1 MTTLVVSFVPVV
13 AVSYTGTGIYR
24 QQLAVEELVLV
35 KWQLAIRELVLKNLR
50 PKKGRPEG
58 LPKDV
63 AVLLISLTVYYLQ
76 GFRCMFTRCF
86 RNVDHLRT
94 CISHCLLVKI
104 RFINRLI
111 EC

>member
-50 PKKGRPEG
+50 PKKRE
-58 LPKDV
+58 
-63 AVLLISLTVYYLQ
+63 
-76 GFRCMFTRCF
+76 TR
-86 RNVDHLRT
+86 R
-94 CISHCLLVKI
+94 SP
-104 RFINRLI
+104 
-111 EC
+111 

>member
-63 AVLLISLTVYYLQ
+63 AVLLSLTVYSLQ
-76 GFRCMFTRCF
+76 GFCCAFTRCF

-94 CISHCLLVKI
+94 CVSHCLLM
-104 RFINRLI
+104 
-111 EC
+111 

>member
-63 AVLLISLTVYYLQ
+63 AVLLSLTVYYLQ
-76 GFRCMFTRCF
+76 GFRCAFTCRSS
-86 RNVDHLRT
+86 NVDHLRT
-94 CISHCLLVKI
+94 CVYHRLLVKI

>member
-1 MTTLVVSFVPVV
+1 MTTSVVTCVPVV

-24 QQLAVEELVLV
+24 QQLAVQELVLA

-63 AVLLISLTVYYLQ
+63 TVLLSLPVYYLQ
-76 GFRCMFTRCF
+76 GFCCILARCSC
-86 RNVDHLRT
+86 NIQGL
-94 CISHCLLVKI
+94 C
-104 RFINRLI
+104 
-111 EC
+111 E

>member
-1 MTTLVVSFVPVV
+1 MVSFVPVV

-63 AVLLISLTVYYLQ
+63 AVLPKYGKQHGILTIFTIYYLQ
-76 GFRCMFTRCF
+76 SFRCMFTRCS
-86 RNVDHLRT
+86 RNIQRLRT
-94 CISHCLLVKI
+94 HVDHCLLM
-104 RFINRLI
+104 
-111 EC
+111 

>member
-50 PKKGRPEG
+50 PKKRETRRSPQRCCCVTKVRKATWHPYHIYDL
-58 LPKDV
+58 LPSRF
-63 AVLLISLTVYYLQ
+63 SLHVYKMLAQYPALAY
-76 GFRCMFTRCF
+76 TR
-86 RNVDHLRT
+86 
-94 CISHCLLVKI
+94 
-104 RFINRLI
+104 
-111 EC
+111 

>member
-1 MTTLVVSFVPVV
+1 MTTHVVSFVPVV

-63 AVLLISLTVYYLQ
+63 AVLLSLTVYYLE
-76 GFRCMFTRCF
+76 GFCCTFTCSPS
-86 RNVDHLRT
+86 NVDHLRT
-94 CISHCLLVKI
+94 CVYH
-104 RFINRLI
+104 
-111 EC
+111 